1 MTIKEIREL
10 AQEKGILL
18 PKTKKA
24 KKADLVHLFQHAEGN
39 DACYATQKCDNASCL
54 WYTDFKN
61 SIKKERRHELL
72 HDSSLAV
79 MSFSL

>member
-10 AQEKGILL
+10 AQKKGILL

-39 DACYATQKCDNASCL
+39 DACYAAKEGENVSCL
-54 WYTDFKN
+54 WDTDFQKQH
-61 SIKKERRHELL
+61 KKREEP
-72 HDSSLAV
+72 
-79 MSFSL
+79 

>member
-1 MTIKEIREL
+1 MTIKEIRKL

-39 DACYATQKCDNASCL
+39 DACYAAKECDNVSCL
-54 WYTDFKN
+54 WYTDCQKQH
-61 SIKKERRHELL
+61 KKREEP
-72 HDSSLAV
+72 
-79 MSFSL
+79 